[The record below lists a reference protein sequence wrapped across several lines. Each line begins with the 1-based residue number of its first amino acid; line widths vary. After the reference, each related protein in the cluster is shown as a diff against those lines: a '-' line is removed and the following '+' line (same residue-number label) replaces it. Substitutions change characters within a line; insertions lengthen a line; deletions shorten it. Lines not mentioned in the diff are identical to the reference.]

1 MRMSDGMK
9 DFVVGFP
16 IALFLGAVIVWLV
29 STLGPAAIF
38 LIVGLVISGFVGIL
52 IGNFLRDNLRI
63 WK

>member
-1 MRMSDGMK
+1 MKMSNGMK

-16 IALFLGAVIVWLV
+16 ITLVLGAVILWLI

-38 LIVGLVISGFVGIL
+38 LIVGLVFLGFVGIL